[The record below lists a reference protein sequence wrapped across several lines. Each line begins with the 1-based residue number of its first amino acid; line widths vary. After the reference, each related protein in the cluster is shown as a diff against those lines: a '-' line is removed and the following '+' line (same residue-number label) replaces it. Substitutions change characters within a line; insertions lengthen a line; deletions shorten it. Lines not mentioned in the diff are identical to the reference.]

1 MGLLWNNLKRYKG
14 LLLLALVLA
23 TINQVFSLLDPQI
36 FRLIIDNYA
45 SKFSELDRGDFFR
58 GVGLLLAASMG
69 VALVSRIAK
78 NFQDYT
84 VSYMTQKM
92 GTEMYSKSVKHTFSL
107 PYEVFED
114 QRSGD
119 LLQRLQKARMDTQ
132 TWIAS
137 FINNIYLSL
146 VGILFVVIY
155 AFSVQW
161 MVGLTYFMI
170 IPILGGLTFVLSKR
184 IKEAQKNIV
193 AQTSA
198 LAGNTT
204 ETLRN
209 VELVKSLGL
218 ETQEIGRLN
227 EVNEKILELE
237 LKKIVIVRKISF
249 IQGTIINFMRVS
261 LLLLLLW
268 LVYNEG
274 ITLGEF
280 FSLYIYSFFVFTPL
294 GELGTIATHYQE
306 ARASNEKLA
315 EVLKMQPKEKS
326 LNPKEISTLKNI
338 KFKNVEFSY
347 GGGDKPSLR
356 KINLQ
361 LNAGETIAFAGP
373 SGSGKTTLIKLL
385 VGLYSPTKGKIEIN
399 GKNSLDIDYD
409 ALRRRIGLVSQ
420 DTQLFAGSLRE
431 NLLFVNPDANDAECI
446 KVLKLASVNDLL
458 TRGDKGLDTRIGE
471 GGIKLSGGERQR
483 LAVARALLRN
493 PDLIIFDE
501 ATSSLDSLT
510 EREISKTVQNIIKAR
525 PNLMVVL
532 IAHRLSTLTHAD
544 SIYVL
549 ERGKIIENGTHG
561 LLLKKKG
568 LYYAMWRE
576 QSALE
581 DRKD

>member
-249 IQGTIINFMRVS
+249 IQGTLVNFMRVS

-268 LVYNEG
+268 LVY
-274 ITLGEF
+274 
-280 FSLYIYSFFVFTPL
+280 
-294 GELGTIATHYQE
+294 
-306 ARASNEKLA
+306 
-315 EVLKMQPKEKS
+315 
-326 LNPKEISTLKNI
+326 
-338 KFKNVEFSY
+338 
-347 GGGDKPSLR
+347 
-356 KINLQ
+356 
-361 LNAGETIAFAGP
+361 
-373 SGSGKTTLIKLL
+373 
-385 VGLYSPTKGKIEIN
+385 
-399 GKNSLDIDYD
+399 
-409 ALRRRIGLVSQ
+409 
-420 DTQLFAGSLRE
+420 
-431 NLLFVNPDANDAECI
+431 
-446 KVLKLASVNDLL
+446 
-458 TRGDKGLDTRIGE
+458 
-471 GGIKLSGGERQR
+471 
-483 LAVARALLRN
+483 
-493 PDLIIFDE
+493 II
-501 ATSSLDSLT
+501 
-510 EREISKTVQNIIKAR
+510 
-525 PNLMVVL
+525 
-532 IAHRLSTLTHAD
+532 
-544 SIYVL
+544 
-549 ERGKIIENGTHG
+549 
-561 LLLKKKG
+561 
-568 LYYAMWRE
+568 
-576 QSALE
+576 
-581 DRKD
+581 